1 MQGVE
6 VCTSCSS
13 PEVTVDVGEVSPELG
28 KTTPA
33 KLGKG
38 PRMLKITWGSFGEA
52 LGLHKGALEAS
63 LEARSGGK

>member
-1 MQGVE
+1 MQGAE

-33 KLGKG
+33 KLGEG
-38 PRMLKITWGSFGEA
+38 PRMLGIAWGSFEEA
-52 LGLHKGALEAS
+52 LGSHKGALEAS
-63 LEARSGGK
+63 SEA